1 MSSELILYRTDVRLH
16 AKSVLA
22 AITLSADSVVKYSL
36 TTGAENIKA
45 LEEIE
50 KQVKREGE

>member
-16 AKSVLA
+16 VTSVLA
-22 AITLSADSVVKYSL
+22 AITLSADSVVKEYL

-45 LEEIE
+45 LGEIG
-50 KQVKREGE
+50 KHAKRENE